1 LLAVTYEP
9 PLLLFSCVEMRRMS
23 EGGGQQNLH
32 MMNEYPTSIDILA
45 ETLDCCKLKGWYITS
60 SLEFWIKKCSIFNW
74 IILYL

>member
-45 ETLDCCKLKGWYITS
+45 ETLDCCKLKG
-60 SLEFWIKKCSIFNW
+60 
-74 IILYL
+74 